1 MANAGPAQTVNEGET
16 VTLDG
21 SASSD
26 ADGDN
31 IEYTWSNTAGI
42 QLSNVNSVN
51 PTFTA
56 PDVTQATDYT
66 FTLVVNESQAGS
78 SPATVVIT
86 VSATTGGETVA
97 EESFGEVVVYAN
109 NSATV
114 VGNVTINGELAGEG
128 DVVAIYVDEELRGK
142 QAVTID
148 ETGAYSAAGTA
159 WLNAL
164 VNAAGGNE
172 SVTFQVYDAS
182 SGVTFEKSG
191 TRVQIMPEGVAG
203 SFAAPLLVKMDS
215 VAPELTLVG
224 EAQMT
229 IDQGSNYVD
238 AGASAEDNVDGDL
251 TDDIV
256 VSGEVDA
263 SVAGTYTL
271 SYNVSD
277 AAGNAAESVSR
288 TVVVEKSTVV
298 QSLSLKAGWN
308 LVSFYVEPEDAAP
321 ATVLASIKDKLVQIK
336 NLKDNYKP
344 LPFPPFLNS
353 LKELSVKEGY
363 WLKVS
368 EAVTLEV
375 EGMVPAGASVTV
387 KAGWNLVGYPRE
399 SGEEPASELASLG
412 STVVQIKNLKDNYKP
427 LPFPP
432 FLNSLKT
439 MAPGQGYWLKV
450 TEDGTW
456 TVGDVSESGAGRDI
470 ARMGPGR
477 EMEKK
482 AGPDWGRVVVYPN
495 LSATVFAEVRVGGKA
510 VGGGSVVGVYV
521 GNELRGQH
529 EVVLNNGRSYVTLNV
544 NLEEAEGVT
553 YRIWDGE
560 SGKEYGV
567 SKRMTLE
574 MGQEYGR
581 AEALVKL
588 DGVVPG
594 AGVRILSYTRS
605 PFRLEFKGEAGR
617 EYVVE
622 ATDDLK
628 EWKLVRTLTGVGSAI
643 EFTDTRK
650 ALFEKQYYRVRV
662 VE

>member
-1 MANAGPAQTVNEGET
+1 M
-16 VTLDG
+16 LFR
-21 SASSD
+21 S
-26 ADGDN
+26 
-31 IEYTWSNTAGI
+31 
-42 QLSNVNSVN
+42 
-51 PTFTA
+51 
-56 PDVTQATDYT
+56 
-66 FTLVVNESQAGS
+66 
-78 SPATVVIT
+78 
-86 VSATTGGETVA
+86 
-97 EESFGEVVVYAN
+97 
-109 NSATV
+109 
-114 VGNVTINGELAGEG
+114 GEG

-172 SVTFQVYDAS
+172 SVTFRVYDAS

-321 ATVLASIKDKLVQIK
+321 ATVLASIKDKL
-336 NLKDNYKP
+336 
-344 LPFPPFLNS
+344 
-353 LKELSVKEGY
+353 
-363 WLKVS
+363 
-368 EAVTLEV
+368 
-375 EGMVPAGASVTV
+375 
-387 KAGWNLVGYPRE
+387 
-399 SGEEPASELASLG
+399 
-412 STVVQIKNLKDNYKP
+412 VQIKNLKDNYKP